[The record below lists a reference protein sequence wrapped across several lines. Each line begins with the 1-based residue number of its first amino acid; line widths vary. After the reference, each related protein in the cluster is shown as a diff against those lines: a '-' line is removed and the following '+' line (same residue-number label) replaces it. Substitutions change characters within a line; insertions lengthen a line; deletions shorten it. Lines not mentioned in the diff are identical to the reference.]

1 MASYR
6 GPYCS
11 AANPASNLAPVL
23 PPDPELRVQRNEAV
37 KFESRTIVLYS
48 GGMLDDLPLAFVDL
62 ETTGTS
68 ATSDRI
74 TEIGIVRCMG
84 RHMSEWSS
92 LVNPQTRIP
101 PFIEDLTGI
110 SNQMVADAPLFE
122 DLATTVLDLLEG
134 HVFVAHNAR
143 FDHGFLKNEF
153 RRLGFEFGPDVLCT
167 VRLSRHLHP
176 GFARHNL
183 DSLIER
189 HQLTVSSRHRA
200 LGDARL
206 IWQFWEK
213 LRAAEPEARLT
224 DALHRLTARPA
235 LPAALDP
242 GLIDRLPTTAGV
254 YLFYG
259 ENDLPLYIGKANHV
273 RRRVLSHFSAD
284 HQLGK
289 SLNLSQQL
297 RRIDWRTTAGELGAL
312 LLEATLVKQLQ
323 PLMNRQLRKK
333 DKLLTWRAICQGET
347 VRLAL
352 TDIDDLFFGHEDHLH
367 GLYGSA
373 REASAELRALA
384 EAHALCPVV
393 LRLEKLASGRPCF
406 ASQIGRCRG
415 ACHGKETRAEHDA
428 RLLAALEPIRVLP
441 WPFAGAVALREAGD
455 LHVINAW
462 HYLGTT
468 HEPQQARQLARASR
482 PHAGHFDRD
491 IYLILK
497 KWLDHP
503 SIETLCLTASDVETH
518 ESHASPISRISPGA
532 LAGRVEATRNE
543 PDVRSIQPSRLQ
555 TKRDMASKGAA
566 DALDA
571 MAEWL
576 PDTA

>member
-1 MASYR
+1 
-6 GPYCS
+6 
-11 AANPASNLAPVL
+11 
-23 PPDPELRVQRNEAV
+23 
-37 KFESRTIVLYS
+37 
-48 GGMLDDLPLAFVDL
+48 MLDDLPLAFVDL

-74 TEIGIVRCMG
+74 TEIGIVRCVG
-84 RHMSEWSS
+84 QHVSEWSS

-101 PFIEDLTGI
+101 PFIENLTGI
-110 SNQMVADAPLFE
+110 SNPMVADAPLFE
-122 DLATTVLDLLEG
+122 ELAATVLDLLHG
-134 HVFVAHNAR
+134 HIFIAHNAR

-153 RRLGFEFGPDVLCT
+153 RRVGLEFGPEVLCT

-176 GFARHNL
+176 GFTRHNL

-235 LPAALDP
+235 LPAALNP
-242 GLIDRLPTTAGV
+242 AQVEQLPATHGV

-259 ENDLPLYIGKANHV
+259 ENDLPLYIGKANHI
-273 RRRVLSHFSAD
+273 RRRVLSHFSSD

-297 RRIDWRTTAGELGAL
+297 QRIDWRTTAGELGAL

-333 DKLLTWRAICQGET
+333 ENVLTWRAISQDET

-352 TDIDDLFFGHEDHLH
+352 SDTEDLFFGHEDHLH

-373 REASAELRALA
+373 REAQTELRALA
-384 EAHALCPVV
+384 EEHGLCPVV
-393 LRLEKLASGRPCF
+393 LGLEKLAIGRPCF

-415 ACHGKETRAEHDA
+415 ACYGKETRAEHDA
-428 RLLAALEPIRVLP
+428 RLLAALKPIRLVP
-441 WPFAGAVALREAGD
+441 WPFAGAVALREAND
-455 LHVINAW
+455 LHVIDAW

-468 HEPQQARQLARASR
+468 HEPQQARQLVHNAPPHSR
-482 PHAGHFDRD
+482 TFDRD

-497 KWLDHP
+497 KWLAHP
-503 SIETLCLTASDVETH
+503 NIETLSLTTTDA
-518 ESHASPISRISPGA
+518 ESHKSNVGVRDLIAP
-532 LAGRVEATRNE
+532 LH
-543 PDVRSIQPSRLQ
+543 RSIRKSRLQ
-555 TKRDMASKGAA
+555 TKRVMASKGAEGPVNA
-566 DALDA
+566 PD
-571 MAEWL
+571 ERL
-576 PDTA
+576 PDPA